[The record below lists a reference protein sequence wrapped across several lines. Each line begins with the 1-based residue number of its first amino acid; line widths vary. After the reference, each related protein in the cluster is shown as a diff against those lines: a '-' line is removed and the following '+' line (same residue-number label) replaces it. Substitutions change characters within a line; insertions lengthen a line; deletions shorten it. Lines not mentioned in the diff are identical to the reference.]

1 MSRAAVSVL
10 AFAFYLFVLGYYYLR
25 AARGEMTDFIRLTVH
40 GRMSVIVFFSAFV
53 ALGLAK
59 PQLILFGV
67 VDLACA
73 AWTFL
78 ALRADAA
85 AAPVRT

>member
-10 AFAFYLFVLGYYYLR
+10 AFAFYLF
-25 AARGEMTDFIRLTVH
+25 
-40 GRMSVIVFFSAFV
+40 
-53 ALGLAK
+53 
-59 PQLILFGV
+59 GV

-78 ALRADAA
+78 APRADAA
-85 AAPVRT
+85 TAPVRT

>member
-1 MSRAAVSVL
+1 MSRAAVHL
-10 AFAFYLFVLGYYYLR
+10 FAFAVYLFVLG
-25 AARGEMTDFIRLTVH
+25 TVLL
-40 GRMSVIVFFSAFV
+40 FDPNF
-53 ALGLAK
+53 
-59 PQLILFGV
+59 LFGV

-85 AAPVRT
+85 AAPVRA